1 MRRPV
6 PKSRFR
12 KGSLRMKLCNLAF
25 FDEIA
30 AHLLG
35 ARMTELE
42 KGFILQIRIWV
53 TRSRLIIEFT
63 FLIC

>member
-1 MRRPV
+1 
-6 PKSRFR
+6 
-12 KGSLRMKLCNLAF
+12 MKLCNLAF